1 MKLSLRQMTLNAL
14 FAAVYIVITIFLPSY
29 GALQLRLSE
38 MFAHLPLFNK
48 KYSVGLILGVAVA
61 NMWSEFGI
69 IDVIFG
75 TLHTVIS
82 LWIVSLIVK
91 ETQTMTQKM
100 VINSIVFAAT
110 SFILALMVGFLTNQM
125 AIFWLLYIQFAAS
138 IAIVMLGT
146 IPVMLL
152 IDRQVDFKKVMERN

>member
-1 MKLSLRQMTLNAL
+1 MKLTLRQMVLNAL
-14 FAAVYIVITIFLPSY
+14 FAAIYIVITIFLPSY

-38 MFAHLPLFNK
+38 MFAHLPLINK
-48 KYSVGLILGVAVA
+48 KYSIGLILGVAVA

-82 LWIVSLIVK
+82 LWIVSLLVK

-100 VINSIVFAAT
+100 VMNSVVFAAT
-110 SFILALMVGFLTNQM
+110 SFILALMVGFLTNQL
-125 AIFWLLYIQFAAS
+125 AIFWLLYVQFAAS
-138 IAIVMLGT
+138 IAIVMLAT
-146 IPVMLL
+146 IPVMLVL
-152 IDRQVDFKKVMERN
+152 DRQVNLNKAMER

>member
-38 MFAHLPLFNK
+38 MFAHLPLFNR

-91 ETQTMTQKM
+91 ETQT
-100 VINSIVFAAT
+100 
-110 SFILALMVGFLTNQM
+110 
-125 AIFWLLYIQFAAS
+125 
-138 IAIVMLGT
+138 
-146 IPVMLL
+146 
-152 IDRQVDFKKVMERN
+152 

>member
-38 MFAHLPLFNK
+38 MFAHLPLFNR

-100 VINSIVFAAT
+100 VINSVVFAAT
-110 SFILALMVGFLTNQM
+110 SFILALMVGFLTSQM

-138 IAIVMLGT
+138 IAIVMLAT
-146 IPVMLL
+146 IPMMLIL
-152 IDRQVDFKKVMERN
+152 DRQVDLNKAMERN

>member
-29 GALQLRLSE
+29 GALQMRLSE
-38 MFAHLPLFNK
+38 MFAHLPLYNK

-61 NMWSEFGI
+61 NMRSEFGI
-69 IDVIFG
+69 IDMIFG

-100 VINSIVFAAT
+100 LINSAVFAAT
-110 SFILALMVGFLTNQM
+110 SFILALMVGFLTGQM
-125 AIFWLLYIQFAAS
+125 AIFWLLYAQFAAS
-138 IAIVMLGT
+138 IAIVMVVT
-146 IPVMLL
+146 IPVMLIL
-152 IDRQVDFKKVMERN
+152 DRQLDFKTVMERD